1 MAISGLDSI
10 LANQAPMVT
19 SETKSSVLG
28 KDAFLKLLITQLQ
41 YQDPM
46 NPVENTEFTS
56 QLAQF
61 SQLELLNQMG
71 TSMEQLSQLQG
82 SINNIQALSFI
93 GKQVSAIGNVVEYTG
108 NQIDLGFDID
118 ENAADVTIGIFDK
131 DGAQVKTIAM
141 GPATQGNVHC
151 LWDGKDDAGN
161 PVANGQYQ
169 YRVQATN
176 FDGKTIAAKTYAT
189 GTVTGV
195 RYDKGTTYL
204 IIGDKEFTISDVE
217 KILG

>member
-1 MAISGLDSI
+1 MAISGLDAI
-10 LANQAPMVT
+10 LANQAPMAT
-19 SETKSSVLG
+19 GETKSSVLG
-28 KDAFLKLLITQLQ
+28 KDSFLKLLITQLK

-46 NPVENTEFTS
+46 NPVDNTEFTS

-61 SQLELLNQMG
+61 SQLELLTDMG
-71 TSMEQLSQLQG
+71 TNIEQLNQLQG
-82 SINNIQALSFI
+82 SLNNMQSLSFI
-93 GKQVSAIGNVVEYTG
+93 GKTVSAVGNVVEYTG

-118 ENAADVTIGIFDK
+118 ESAADVTIGIFDK

-151 LWDGKDDAGN
+151 PWDGKDDAGN
-161 PVANGQYQ
+161 PVANGQYT
-169 YRVQATN
+169 YRVQATS
-176 FDGKTIAAKTYAT
+176 FDGKTIAARTYAT

-195 RYDKGTTYL
+195 RYDKGITYL
-204 IIGDKEFTISDVE
+204 IIGDKEVTISDVE